1 MNSPRRF
8 LRLLCAVPAIFLTA
22 CGTVPELPLDTTE
35 RTYTGRRWFV
45 HTDHYTCFLWGYL
58 KTPDQS
64 WPEARAVLMDERA
77 GISPPDRP
85 PHPAG
90 PPRLGDDH
98 NSEYSI
104 QGRFT
109 GESAYDPNT
118 DLVLPLFAARSFT
131 LLSANPGP
139 LPGIGN
145 PTDNGFVPARESSR
159 QTPARLRRRE

>member
-64 WPEARAVLMDERA
+64 WPGPEPNRRALRT
-77 GISPPDRP
+77 
-85 PHPAG
+85 
-90 PPRLGDDH
+90 
-98 NSEYSI
+98 
-104 QGRFT
+104 Q
-109 GESAYDPNT
+109 
-118 DLVLPLFAARSFT
+118 ARSQF
-131 LLSANPGP
+131 
-139 LPGIGN
+139 
-145 PTDNGFVPARESSR
+145 
-159 QTPARLRRRE
+159 Q